1 MCRPWIWLQLIIGWL
16 PVWALFTVLMFTAH
30 GGTWAWAAMA
40 ALRLVVCAAALGLL
54 VHRATAWLPWPHPFQ
69 TRFLAWHV
77 LGAALRAQIHPHFL
91 FNALH
96 TVVQLI
102 PLDPRGAVHAAEQL
116 AALLRASF
124 DEQREQLP
132 LQEEWALVQRYLA
145 IEGIRFGSR
154 LQVQADLALEALDC
168 AVPSFALQT
177 LVENAVRHA
186 ATPALQATRIHI
198 QARCDAGHLR
208 LSVADS
214 GAGADPAAIESS
226 TGTGLRRLRER
237 LAAMYGGSA
246 ELAFARSQPRGLTAT
261 LRLPQ
266 VRLGIDHD

>member
-1 MCRPWIWLQLIIGWL
+1 M
-16 PVWALFTVLMFTAH
+16 
-30 GGTWAWAAMA
+30 
-40 ALRLVVCAAALGLL
+40 
-54 VHRATAWLPWPHPFQ
+54 
-69 TRFLAWHV
+69 
-77 LGAALRAQIHPHFL
+77 
-91 FNALH
+91 
-96 TVVQLI
+96 VQLI

-214 GAGADPAAIESS
+214 GAGAEPAAIESS

-266 VRLGIDHD
+266 VRLGTDHD